1 MKKVHMPNNDS
12 VHSDSVNKN
21 VTAYKVT
28 ISVIFGLLGF
38 AVNFYPVDFIFYG
51 SYRMSFLFGLLFP
64 MLITLAWGWKYGLL
78 SALCGGCQTMWILWF
93 PRSGYGPLVSVPPF
107 TMWII
112 WLGWFSRTRHSIYA
126 GEIIFRIFNTV
137 LLYTLFRWVFTLN
150 APPHNVG
157 IPLTV
162 VHSIVFKELVN
173 GLLILFIAQ
182 ALLHSIRVRNFFK
195 LPENQADPRMY
206 YIYLNAVILSGV
218 LIFGFMG
225 EKYIWGMWG
234 PEFQSVARI
243 LGSLLLL
250 LIGIFCT
257 YSAANEFAKRKT
269 EELVRAEDRIEHL
282 NLVLRAIRNVN
293 QLITKEKDRDKL
305 LQGVC
310 NNLVGTRGYLH
321 AWVVLLDKSGKLLKT
336 AEAGL
341 GENFLPMAELLKQGK
356 LTRCGRKAL
365 EQPGVVVTEDPA
377 SICTDCPL
385 AESYSRR
392 TGVTI
397 RLEHEEE
404 VYGLISVSVPKDF
417 AESKE
422 EHSLF
427 REVAGDI
434 SFALRSLE
442 AGEMLK
448 LAEDERERALHDMG
462 ERVKELNCLYNISGL
477 VEKHH
482 SLEDI
487 LQGAV
492 QIIPPSWLYPEIT
505 CARIILGDEV
515 FKTKNFKETLWKQA
529 SDIRVHGNPIGALEV
544 FYLKEKPEIDE
555 GPFLKEE
562 RELIDAVTERLG
574 RIIERRR
581 AEDELASSEEFLNS
595 VIEQSPMSLWISD
608 SEGTMIKVNQSC
620 RELFGLTDEE
630 VVGKYNLLKDN
641 LLEEQGFMPLIKN
654 IFEKGEIARF
664 TIDYD
669 LPKVEHVKVGGAKH
683 RIIDVVIA
691 PIKDMHGKVTNAIV
705 QHKDITE
712 LKRAEE
718 TLKEY
723 SERLE
728 QMVEERTKELKDA
741 QEQLVRREKLAILGQ
756 LAGGVGHELRNPLGV
771 ISNAVYYLKMVMP
784 DAEETIKEYLETISE
799 EVNRSTKIIS
809 DLLDFSRI
817 KSVDREETAVS
828 DLVAQVLEKQ
838 PTPENI
844 KLATTIPSDF
854 PPVFVDN
861 RQISQVL
868 VNLVT
873 NACQAMPEGGKLSI
887 SAQAEKDKVQVSF
900 TDTGSG
906 ISKENMK
913 NLFEPLFTTKA
924 RGIGLGLA
932 VSKNLVEANG
942 GSIEVES
949 EEGKG
954 SIFTVI
960 LPIKEVA

>member
-1 MKKVHMPNNDS
+1 MPNNDS

-78 SALCGGCQTMWILWF
+78 SALCGGCQTMWILWL
-93 PRSGYGPLVSVPPF
+93 PGGGYGACVSVPPF
-107 TMWII
+107 ILWIV
-112 WLGWFSRTRHSIYA
+112 WLGWFSRTKHNIYV
-126 GEIIFRIFNTV
+126 GEILFRIFNTA
-137 LLYTLFRWVFTLN
+137 LLYTVFRWAFTLN
-150 APPHNVG
+150 VPPASVG

-162 VHSIVFKELVN
+162 VHSMVFKELVN

-218 LIFGFMG
+218 LIFGFVG

-492 QIIPPSWLYPEIT
+492 QIIPPSWRYPEIT

-529 SDIRVHGNPIGALEV
+529 SNIRVHGNPIGALEV

-581 AEDELASSEEFLNS
+581 ADEALKESEERLQKLFDNMNSGVAVYKANDNGNDFVFKDFNRAGERIENIKKEDIIGKSVLEVFPGVREFGLFDVFKRVWETGKPENHPISLYKDERIISWRENYVYKLPSNEIVAVYDDITDRKQAKDELA
-595 VIEQSPMSLWISD
+595 
-608 SEGTMIKVNQSC
+608 KH
-620 RELFGLTDEE
+620 REH
-630 VVGKYNLLKDN
+630 
-641 LLEEQGFMPLIKN
+641 LEE
-654 IFEKGEIARF
+654 
-664 TIDYD
+664 
-669 LPKVEHVKVGGAKH
+669 
-683 RIIDVVIA
+683 
-691 PIKDMHGKVTNAIV
+691 
-705 QHKDITE
+705 
-712 LKRAEE
+712 
-718 TLKEY
+718 
-723 SERLE
+723 
-728 QMVEERTKELKDA
+728 MVEERTKELKDA

-771 ISNAVYYLKMVMP
+771 ISNAVYYLKMVQP
-784 DAEETIKEYLETISE
+784 DADETVKEYLETISE
-799 EVNRSTKIIS
+799 EVNRSTQIVS
-809 DLLDFSRI
+809 DLMDFSRI
-817 KSVDREETAVS
+817 KSVEREETAVS
-828 DLVAQVLEKQ
+828 DLISEVLEKQ
-838 PTPENI
+838 PVPENV
-844 KLATTIPSDF
+844 KMATTIPSDL
-854 PPVFVDN
+854 PPVFIDLRRIRQVFDN
-861 RQISQVL
+861 LI
-868 VNLVT
+868 T
-873 NACQAMPEGGKLSI
+873 NACHAMPEGGKLNI
-887 SAQAEKDKVQVSF
+887 SAIAEQDKVHVSF

-906 ISKENMK
+906 ISEVNMEK
-913 NLFEPLFTTKA
+913 VFEPLFTTKA

-932 VSKNLVEANG
+932 VSRNLVEANG

-949 EEGKG
+949 AEDKG
-954 SIFTVI
+954 STFTVI
-960 LPIKEVA
+960 LPYKEVA

>member
-1 MKKVHMPNNDS
+1 MPNNDS

-78 SALCGGCQTMWILWF
+78 SALCGGCQTMWILWL

-137 LLYTLFRWVFTLN
+137 LLYTVFRWVFTLN
-150 APPHNVG
+150 VPPHNVG

-182 ALLHSIRVRNFFK
+182 ALLHSIRVRKLFK
-195 LPENQADPRMY
+195 LPENQTDPRMY

-492 QIIPPSWLYPEIT
+492 QIIPPSWRYPEIT

-529 SDIRVHGNPIGALEV
+529 SNIRVHGNPIGALEV

-581 AEDELASSEEFLNS
+581 ADEALKESEERLQKLFDNMNSGVAVYKANDNGNDFVFKDFNRAGERIENIKKEDIIGKSVLEVFPGVKEFGLFDVFKRVWETGKPENHPISLYKDERIISWRENYVYKLPSNEIVAVYDDITERKQAKDELA
-595 VIEQSPMSLWISD
+595 
-608 SEGTMIKVNQSC
+608 KH
-620 RELFGLTDEE
+620 REH
-630 VVGKYNLLKDN
+630 
-641 LLEEQGFMPLIKN
+641 LEE
-654 IFEKGEIARF
+654 
-664 TIDYD
+664 
-669 LPKVEHVKVGGAKH
+669 
-683 RIIDVVIA
+683 
-691 PIKDMHGKVTNAIV
+691 
-705 QHKDITE
+705 
-712 LKRAEE
+712 
-718 TLKEY
+718 
-723 SERLE
+723 
-728 QMVEERTKELKDA
+728 MVEERTKELKDA

-771 ISNAVYYLKMVMP
+771 ISNAVYYLKMVQP
-784 DAEETIKEYLETISE
+784 DADETVIEYLETISE
-799 EVNRSTKIIS
+799 EVNRSTQIVS
-809 DLLDFSRI
+809 DLMDFSRI
-817 KSVDREETAVS
+817 KSVEREETAVS
-828 DLVAQVLEKQ
+828 DLISEVLEKQ
-838 PTPENI
+838 PVPENV
-844 KLATTIPSDF
+844 KMATTIPSDL
-854 PPVFVDN
+854 PPVFIDLRRIRQVFDN
-861 RQISQVL
+861 LI
-868 VNLVT
+868 T
-873 NACQAMPEGGKLSI
+873 NACHAMPEGGKLNI
-887 SAQAEKDKVQVSF
+887 SAIAEQDKVHVSF

-906 ISKENMK
+906 ISEVNMEK
-913 NLFEPLFTTKA
+913 VFEPLFTTKA

-932 VSKNLVEANG
+932 VSRNLVEANG

-949 EEGKG
+949 AEDKG
-954 SIFTVI
+954 STFTVI
-960 LPIKEVA
+960 LPYKEVA